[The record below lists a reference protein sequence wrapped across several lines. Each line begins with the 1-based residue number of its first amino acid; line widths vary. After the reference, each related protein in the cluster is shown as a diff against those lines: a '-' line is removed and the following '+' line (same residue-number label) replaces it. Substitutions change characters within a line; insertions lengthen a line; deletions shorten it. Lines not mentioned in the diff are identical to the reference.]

1 MGLRHSRKA
10 RRRSRS
16 IRLSGFEPLESRT
29 LLAGDAANTFAVFDG
44 SLTQPDEARPI
55 EIAIRPEDFA
65 LPAGG
70 ATLGFLLASAGGSG
84 LDPAPVQIQDAGGT
98 PVVPQF
104 VAPDLAGNSQSLV
117 LAGSALRPLSPDRRR
132 RTRYHRRLPPPGA
145 PRRRCEW

>member
-70 ATLGFLLASAGGSG
+70 ATLGFLLESAGGSG

-98 PVVPQF
+98 PVVPRF
-104 VAPDLAGNSQSLV
+104 VAPT
-117 LAGSALRPLSPDRRR
+117 SP
-132 RTRYHRRLPPPGA
+132 A
-145 PRRRCEW
+145 IPRAWCWPICPTATIA